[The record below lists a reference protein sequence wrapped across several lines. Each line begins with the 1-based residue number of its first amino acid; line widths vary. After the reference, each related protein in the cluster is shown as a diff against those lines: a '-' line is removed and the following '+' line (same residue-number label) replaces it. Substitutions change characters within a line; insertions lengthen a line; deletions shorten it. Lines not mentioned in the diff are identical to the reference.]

1 VGSGVISP
9 CSHLKPRQ
17 RKPVRVAA
25 GKKIAQLQFSL
36 SGSGSSVCEMPVTS
50 PRTFL
55 TGQRTTLF
63 RSGLPSV
70 PRSVTSPSR
79 HRVAWRT
86 RLPCRFERPATQPR
100 LLMLK
105 PALEPPPSEGSG
117 ATS

>member
-1 VGSGVISP
+1 MFSAQPTIWPRLLDPAAKPCVPPSVGSGVISP

-25 GKKIAQLQFSL
+25 GKKIEQLQFSF
-36 SGSGSSVCEMPVTS
+36 SGSGSSVCEMPVMS

-70 PRSVTSPSR
+70 PRSVSSPFR
-79 HRVAWRT
+79 HSVA
-86 RLPCRFERPATQPR
+86 
-100 LLMLK
+100 
-105 PALEPPPSEGSG
+105 
-117 ATS
+117 